1 MILTFFR
8 TTPLFHKP
16 SVFME
21 KSEPPLFGKIS
32 KTQSPSYKEGVQ
44 TMEVFIYD
52 SLVLVKDIPFFSIRI
67 RQQGKRETISLTPL
81 YHFHP
86 LHRHLDIS
94 RTITA
99 ESSPLHVASSRT
111 RTRNHWFPSTSH

>member
-1 MILTFFR
+1 
-8 TTPLFHKP
+8 
-16 SVFME
+16 ME
-21 KSEPPLFGKIS
+21 KSERPLFGKIS
-32 KTQSPSYKEGVQ
+32 KTQSPSYKEEVQ

-86 LHRHLDIS
+86 LHRHLDVS
-94 RTITA
+94 QAITA
-99 ESSPLHVASSRT
+99 DSSLLHVTSS
-111 RTRNHWFPSTSH
+111 